1 MYPLRLSFRAHIIT
15 HSPSDPPFHIL
26 APTKPL
32 THALEGHITRISCVQ
47 TISHLSLQYRNVSQC
62 GTVFFSGGGACG
74 ALYIEFYKY
83 LKQ

>member
-32 THALEGHITRISCVQ
+32 TYALEGHITCISCVQ

-62 GTVFFSGGGACG
+62 GTVFFFWGGG
-74 ALYIEFYKY
+74 LVVLSI
-83 LKQ
+83 